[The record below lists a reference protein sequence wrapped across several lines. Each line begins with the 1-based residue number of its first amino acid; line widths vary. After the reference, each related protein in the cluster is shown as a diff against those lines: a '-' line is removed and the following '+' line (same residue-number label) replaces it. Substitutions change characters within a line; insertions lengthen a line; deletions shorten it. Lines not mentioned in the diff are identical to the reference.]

1 MNHLFTVLSTFKN
14 ITLKIITWQRRNWFQ
29 SKKEQKILDKIFIH
43 IYPDFLQLLWTLLL
57 RIQVLVFLILV
68 NCLCAILPQKPLV
81 YLGTMWTEHQ
91 TPVVAAGT
99 MVNYQRTVT
108 AVPFPQNYRWIL
120 TKIHYLTLVCK
131 RLLLPQSQSADL
143 CLGQHSCRKGKEG
156 ETVIVNSEL
165 FLKQTQAVMRL
176 WLDLSYQVFPQWIC
190 RMTPWILRQT

>member
-68 NCLCAILPQKPLV
+68 NCLCAILPPKPLV

-91 TPVVAAGT
+91 TPAVAAGT
-99 MVNYQRTVT
+99 MVNYQSTVST
-108 AVPFPQNYRWIL
+108 VLFLQSNRRVL
-120 TKIHYLTLVCK
+120 TKVHYLALVCK

-143 CLGQHSCRKGKEG
+143 CLGQRSCRKGKEG

-165 FLKQTQAVMRL
+165 FLKQTQAVTRL

-190 RMTPWILRQT
+190 RMTPWIPRQT